1 MELQEFIKET
11 LVQITNGV
19 IEAQKE
25 IKETGCLINPQGFS
39 SSNQQIRTGFR
50 NEYRSIQK
58 VKMNVLLSVS
68 ENKGKSSGINVVQ
81 IVKAGV
87 NAEESETNN
96 KVTSIEFEVPIA
108 FPTMENK

>member
-25 IKETGCLINPQGFS
+25 IKETGGLINPKSWTKDLLS
-39 SSNQQIRTGFR
+39 SSSSDNHLNT
-50 NEYRSIQK
+50 IQK
-58 VKMNVLLSVS
+58 VKMNVVVNVT
-68 ENKGKSSGINVVQ
+68 EKAGTSSGINVVQ
-81 IVKAGV
+81 IIKAGI

-108 FPTMENK
+108 FPTMEIK